1 MPNIATAKLT
11 SKGQVT
17 LPKEV
22 RMMLQVDSGDKL
34 QFEFDSDTQEVVIRK
49 TASKNELEQLFAGWD
64 LENPDA
70 AIEIRQLMEDELDY
84 DGPVGGE
91 QI

>member
-22 RMMLQVDSGDKL
+22 RTMLQVDSGDKL
-34 QFEFDSDTQEVVIRK
+34 QFEFDPDSQEVVIRK
-49 TASKNELEQLFAGWD
+49 TAPKSELEQLFAGWD
-64 LENPDA
+64 LEDPNT
-70 AIEIRQLMEDELDY
+70 AIEIRQLMEDGLDY

-91 QI
+91 QL